1 MGIILVPG
9 VNVILKTVAV
19 KEWIIW
25 VVSLWQSFGD
35 LVHKPLLVDLTV
47 EEGQRLKVIYGSCSG
62 FHAVDV
68 DSGAVY
74 DIYLPTHVCSDEEE
88 HWAVLLTLHLSLSL
102 LLDSE
107 QHSVARHH
115 HSAQH
120 GRHRAA
126 GVLRGRGRVC
136 QHLRPHHQRRG
147 ASVGRDAH
155 VRRYSP
161 SVTFR
166 ETRLFISP

>member
-1 MGIILVPG
+1 M
-9 VNVILKTVAV
+9 
-19 KEWIIW
+19 
-25 VVSLWQSFGD
+25 
-35 LVHKPLLVDLTV
+35 HKPLLVDLTV

-88 HWAVLLTLHLSLSL
+88 HLSCAPDPSSLSLSL

-166 ETRLFISP
+166 ETKRVY